1 MNIYIII
8 IITYILKF
16 IYSLNVG
23 LVPDEAYY
31 WEWSRN
37 LDFSYYDQGPGVAL
51 YIKFFTIIFGDTQ
64 LALRMA
70 SNVASLI
77 TTIFVFKIADILEF
91 SKLQKIYLY
100 LFIIFIPAFFAGG
113 FLIMHDS
120 PLLLSWSGALYFTVK
135 FLKERKNLLL
145 YPFFLFLGY
154 GALSKHTMIFFVIS
168 LVVWILLS
176 PKEFSIF
183 KNIHFYFGV
192 LLTFLIISPVLS
204 WNLNHNWDNIDAI
217 ANLRSAGSVN
227 VKKFNSGSMIIGQIF
242 SISPLF
248 YLLIIFIF
256 IRYFFAKIRQT
267 SFIHYLKSILYIE
280 DTKSIILKFLLI
292 NSIILPLFF
301 LGMSIFRVIQA
312 NWLYASY
319 LPIALLLIF
328 HLNFKNYENKLFLEG
343 LMIALILDLFSVLS
357 IPISKTLNLSIDPY
371 YILGTRNL
379 GFQEIANEVTQIQKE
394 KYPDSKI
401 ITNRYQDAA
410 ILSWYLPEKPFINSV
425 NILQKN
431 QYNYWYDMEYGK
443 DYILVYIQE
452 KTCAKSF
459 IFFQPILAQMF
470 EKIEEYPEKDIYV
483 DGYLVKRMQI
493 WYLKNYQKNWA
504 EDISELLQHQMVQE
518 GMVVGLKNN
527 EETEKFQRE
536 KMDQF
541 SGIGLIKGYL
551 ERSGEME
558 CSFLLKK

>member
-23 LVPDEAYY
+23 LLPDEAYY
-31 WEWSRN
+31 WEWSRH

-51 YIKFFTIIFGDTQ
+51 YIKLFTLIFGDTQ
-64 LALRMA
+64 LALRTA
-70 SNVASLI
+70 SNVASLV
-77 TTIFVFKIADILEF
+77 TTIFVFKISDILEF
-91 SKLQKIYLY
+91 SKIQKIYLF

-113 FLIMHDS
+113 FLVMHDS
-120 PLLLSWSGALYFTVK
+120 PFLLSWSGALYFTVK
-135 FLKERKNLLL
+135 YLKDRKNFLL
-145 YPFFLFLGY
+145 YPLFLFLGL
-154 GALSKHTMIFFVIS
+154 GALSKHTMVFYVFS
-168 LVVWILLS
+168 LVIWILLS

-183 KNIHFYFGV
+183 KNFHFYFGI
-192 LLTFLIISPVLS
+192 LITFFIISPVLY

-217 ANLRSAGSVN
+217 ANLRSAGSIN
-227 VKKFNSGSMIIGQIF
+227 VKKFNTGSMIIGQIF

-256 IRYFFAKIRQT
+256 IRYFFTEISRT

-301 LGMSIFRVIQA
+301 LVMSIFRVIQA

-343 LMIALILDLFSVLS
+343 LMIALILDLFSVFS

-379 GFQEIANEVTQIQKE
+379 GFQEIADEVSQIQKE

-459 IFFQPILAQMF
+459 IFFQPILVKTF
-470 EKIEEYPEKDIYV
+470 EKIEQFPEKDIYV

-504 EDISELLQHQMVQE
+504 EDISNLLQHQMVQE
-518 GMVVGLKNN
+518 EMVVGLKKKK
-527 EETEKFQRE
+527 ETRKFKRD

>member
-1 MNIYIII
+1 MNFYIII
-8 IITYILKF
+8 IRTYILKF

-31 WEWSRN
+31 WEWSRK
-37 LDFSYYDQGPGVAL
+37 LDYSFYDQGPGVAL
-51 YIKFFTIIFGDTQ
+51 YIKFFTLIFGDSL
-64 LALRMA
+64 LALRTA
-70 SNVASLI
+70 SNVASLV
-77 TTIFVFKIADILEF
+77 TTIFIFKISDILEF
-91 SKLQKIYLY
+91 SKIQKIYLY

-135 FLKERKNLLL
+135 YLKDRKNAFL
-145 YPFFLFLGY
+145 YPLFLFLGL
-154 GALSKHTMIFFVIS
+154 GALSKHTMVFFVFS
-168 LVVWILLS
+168 LVIWILLS

-183 KNIHFYFGV
+183 KNIHFYLGI
-192 LLTFLIISPVLS
+192 LLTFLIISPVLY

-217 ANLRSAGSVN
+217 ANLRSAGSIN
-227 VKKFNSGSMIIGQIF
+227 VKKFNSGSMIVGQIF

-248 YLLIIFIF
+248 YLLLLFVL
-256 IRYFFAKIRQT
+256 IRYFYTEISRTTFINYCREIVKIQ
-267 SFIHYLKSILYIE
+267 
-280 DTKSIILKFLLI
+280 DTKSLILKFLLI
-292 NSIILPLFF
+292 NAIILPLFF
-301 LGMSIFRVIQA
+301 LIMSIFRVIQA
-312 NWLYASY
+312 NCLYASY
-319 LPIALLLIF
+319 LPMSLLFIY
-328 HLNFKNYENKLFLEG
+328 HLNLKNYENKLFFEG

-379 GFQEIANEVTQIQKE
+379 GFQEIAAEVTKIQKE

-410 ILSWYLPEKPFINSV
+410 ILSWYLPDKPFINSV

-459 IFFQPILAQMF
+459 IFFQPILAKMF
-470 EKIEEYPEKDIYV
+470 EKIEEYPEKNIYV
-483 DGYLVKRMQI
+483 DGYLVKRMQF

-504 EDISELLQHQMVQE
+504 EDISDLLQHQMVQE
-518 GMVVGLKNN
+518 GMVIGLKNK
-527 EETEKFQRE
+527 EETEKIKRD
-536 KMDQF
+536 KTDQF

>member
-1 MNIYIII
+1 MNFYIII

-31 WEWSRN
+31 WEWSRH
-37 LDFSYYDQGPGVAL
+37 LDFSFYDQGPGVAI
-51 YIKFFTIIFGDTQ
+51 YIKLFTLVFGDTL
-64 LALRMA
+64 LALRTA
-70 SNVASLI
+70 SNVASLV
-77 TTIFVFKIADILEF
+77 TTIFVFKISDILEF
-91 SKLQKIYLY
+91 SKIQKIYLY

-135 FLKERKNLLL
+135 YLKERKNAFL
-145 YPFFLFLGY
+145 YPLFLFLGL
-154 GALSKHTMIFFVIS
+154 GALSKHTMVFFVFS
-168 LVVWILLS
+168 LVIWILLS

-183 KNIHFYFGV
+183 KNIHFYLGI
-192 LLTFLIISPVLS
+192 LLTFLIISPVIY

-227 VKKFNSGSMIIGQIF
+227 VKKFNTGSMIVGQIF

-248 YLLIIFIF
+248 YLLLLFVL
-256 IRYFFAKIRQT
+256 IRYFYTEISRT
-267 SFIHYLKSILYIE
+267 TFINYCREIVNIQ

-292 NSIILPLFF
+292 NAIILPLFF
-301 LGMSIFRVIQA
+301 LIMSIFRVIQA

-319 LPIALLLIF
+319 LPMSLLFIY
-328 HLNFKNYENKLFLEG
+328 HLNFKNYEKKLFFEG

-379 GFQEIANEVTQIQKE
+379 GFQEIAAEVTQIQKE

-410 ILSWYLPEKPFINSV
+410 ILSWYLPDKPFTNSV

-443 DYILVYIQE
+443 DYLLVYIQE

-483 DGYLVKRMQI
+483 DGYLVKRMQL

-504 EDISELLQHQMVQE
+504 DDISELLQHQMVQE

-527 EETEKFQRE
+527 EETEKFQRD

>member
-1 MNIYIII
+1 MNFYIII
-8 IITYILKF
+8 FITYVLKF

-31 WEWSRN
+31 WEWSRK
-37 LDFSYYDQGPGVAL
+37 LDFSFYDQGPGVAL
-51 YIKFFTIIFGDTQ
+51 YIKLFTLVFGDTL
-64 LALRMA
+64 LALRVA
-70 SNVASLI
+70 SNLASLI

-91 SKLQKIYLY
+91 SKVQKIYLY

-135 FLKERKNLLL
+135 YLKDRKDVLF
-145 YPFFLFLGY
+145 YPLFLFLGL
-154 GALSKHTMIFFVIS
+154 GALSKHTMVFFVFS
-168 LVVWILLS
+168 LVIWILLS

-183 KNIHFYFGV
+183 KKIHFYFGI
-192 LLTFLIISPVLS
+192 LLTFLIISPVLY

-227 VKKFNSGSMIIGQIF
+227 VQKYNTGSMIVGQIF

-248 YLLIIFIF
+248 YILIILVFF
-256 IRYFFAKIRQT
+256 RYFFEVFSHTTFKN
-267 SFIHYLKSILYIE
+267 YLRSILFIE

-292 NSIILPLFF
+292 NAVILPLFF
-301 LGMSIFRVIQA
+301 LVMSIFRVIQA

-319 LPIALLLIF
+319 LPLAILLIF
-328 HLNFKNYENKLFLEG
+328 HLNFINYENKLFLEG

-379 GFQEIANEVTQIQKE
+379 GFQEIADEVTQIQKE
-394 KYPDSKI
+394 KYPDSRV

-410 ILSWYLPEKPFINSV
+410 ILSWYLPDKPFINSI

-483 DGYLVKRMQI
+483 EGYLVKRFQI

-504 EDISELLQHQMVQE
+504 EDISELLQHQMVQG
-518 GMVVGLKNN
+518 GMVVGLKNQ
-527 EETEKFQRE
+527 EETEKFKRD

-558 CSFLLKK
+558 CSFLVKK

>member
-1 MNIYIII
+1 
-8 IITYILKF
+8 
-16 IYSLNVG
+16 
-23 LVPDEAYY
+23 
-31 WEWSRN
+31 
-37 LDFSYYDQGPGVAL
+37 
-51 YIKFFTIIFGDTQ
+51 
-64 LALRMA
+64 
-70 SNVASLI
+70 
-77 TTIFVFKIADILEF
+77 
-91 SKLQKIYLY
+91 
-100 LFIIFIPAFFAGG
+100 
-113 FLIMHDS
+113 MHDS
-120 PLLLSWSGALYFTVK
+120 PFLLSWSGALYFTVK
-135 FLKERKNLLL
+135 YLKDRKNSLL
-145 YPFFLFLGY
+145 YPLFLFLGL
-154 GALSKHTMIFFVIS
+154 GALSKHTMVFYVFS
-168 LVVWILLS
+168 LVIWILLS

-183 KNIHFYFGV
+183 KNIHFYFGI
-192 LLTFLIISPVLS
+192 LLTFLIISPVLY

-217 ANLRSAGSVN
+217 ANLRSAGSIN
-227 VKKFNSGSMIIGQIF
+227 VKKFNTGSMIVGQIF

-267 SFIHYLKSILYIE
+267 SLIHYLKSILFIE

-301 LGMSIFRVIQA
+301 LVMSIFRVIQA

-343 LMIALILDLFSVLS
+343 LMIALILDLFSVFS

-379 GFQEIANEVTQIQKE
+379 GFQEIADEVNQIQKE

-410 ILSWYLPEKPFINSV
+410 ILSWYLPEKPFINSF

-470 EKIEEYPEKDIYV
+470 EKVEEHPEKDIYV
-483 DGYLVKRMQI
+483 DGYLVKRMQF

-504 EDISELLQHQMVQE
+504 EDISDLLQHQMVQK
-518 GMVVGLKNN
+518 GMVVGLKNK
-527 EETEKFQRE
+527 EETGEFKRD

-551 ERSGEME
+551 ERSGEMG